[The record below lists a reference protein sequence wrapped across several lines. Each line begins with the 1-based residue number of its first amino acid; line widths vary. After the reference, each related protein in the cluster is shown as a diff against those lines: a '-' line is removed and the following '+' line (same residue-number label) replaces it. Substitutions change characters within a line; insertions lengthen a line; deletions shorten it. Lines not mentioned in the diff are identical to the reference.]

1 MTLCRDIV
9 AHTLKSICSVAWT
22 STSDELIHFK
32 IWNKYFTEYF
42 LSLITLLMIL
52 YYSGLMAPE
61 ELSMLGFDGTEDKIT
76 KPLKNS
82 TPK

>member
-1 MTLCRDIV
+1 
-9 AHTLKSICSVAWT
+9 
-22 STSDELIHFK
+22 
-32 IWNKYFTEYF
+32 
-42 LSLITLLMIL
+42 MIL